1 MPDYVNP
8 QITDAITQTNVQIL
22 GTAPGTAMGN
32 LFQATSQ
39 ALANA
44 AHNATSAQQNAN
56 TVLQATTTQGVAL
69 MYGVDTAAEA
79 VGIAEILSV
88 NKPSYP

>member
-8 QITDAITQTNVQIL
+8 QITDAVTQTNVKIL
-22 GTAPGTAMGN
+22 GDAPGKAMGN